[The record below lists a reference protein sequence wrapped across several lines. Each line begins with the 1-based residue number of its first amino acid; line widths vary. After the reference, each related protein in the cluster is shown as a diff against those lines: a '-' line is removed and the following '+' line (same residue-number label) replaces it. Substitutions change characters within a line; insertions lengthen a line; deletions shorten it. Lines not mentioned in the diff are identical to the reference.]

1 MIRIQEFRES
11 CRFLLGAINNIPTGE
26 VMAPDFRAV
35 KPSRSLMKN
44 SIQSMIRHFKLVSS
58 GLELPESLLFV
69 SGEAPKGE
77 FGLFISCKDGA
88 QSPERMKIRAP
99 GFYHLQAIKILVID
113 HMLADVVTVLGA
125 QDIVFGEVDR

>member
-1 MIRIQEFRES
+1 M
-11 CRFLLGAINNIPTGE
+11 
-26 VMAPDFRAV
+26 VPDFKAV

-58 GLELPESLLFV
+58 GLDLPESLLYV
-69 SGEAPKGE
+69 SAEAPKGE
-77 FGLFISCKDGA
+77 FGIFMSCKENA
-88 QSPERMKIRAP
+88 QMPERIKIRAP
-99 GFYHLQAIKILVID
+99 GFYHLQSLKILVVG